1 VQTSP
6 GSECS
11 ERAVERII
19 NKPNRKAVNQMRI
32 RVTQKDI
39 DEGVQGNSFHCPV
52 ARAVKREFEADK
64 VWVREIIIVTKA
76 GSRQT
81 YVAPPAVEDFI
92 ESYDSAILE
101 FESPKPFSFSL
112 NRGIRR
118 ATPSVNVKE
127 RRKADQA

>member
-1 VQTSP
+1 
-6 GSECS
+6 
-11 ERAVERII
+11 
-19 NKPNRKAVNQMRI
+19 MRI

-81 YVAPPAVEDFI
+81 YVAPPTVENFI